1 MNRFYLKNKMALI
14 LLPFLIIFFMPCSKS
29 QAGVKA
35 PHFALPSVMDG
46 STIDVN
52 QFKGKVILINF
63 FATWCGP
70 CRIEIPELIKLQNK
84 FGPKGFTAIGISV
97 DQNGSESVKRFAKE
111 FDINY
116 PVVLANAKVTEDFGG
131 VSVIPTTFLVNRK
144 GNVVKYYP
152 GLIDHRVFE
161 IDLKQTLK

>member
-14 LLPFLIIFFMPCSKS
+14 LLPFLLIFFMPCGKS

-52 QFKGKVILINF
+52 QFKGKVVLINF

-70 CRIEIPELIKLQNK
+70 CRTEIPELIKLQNK
-84 FGPKGFTAIGISV
+84 FGQKGFTAIGISV
-97 DQNGSESVKRFAKE
+97 DQNGYKSVERFARKLN
-111 FDINY
+111 INY
-116 PVVLANAKVTEDFGG
+116 PVVLANAKVTKDFGG
-131 VSVIPTTFLVNRK
+131 VSAVPTTFLVDRK

-152 GLIDHRVFE
+152 GLIDRRVFE
-161 IDLKQTLK
+161 IDLKQLLK